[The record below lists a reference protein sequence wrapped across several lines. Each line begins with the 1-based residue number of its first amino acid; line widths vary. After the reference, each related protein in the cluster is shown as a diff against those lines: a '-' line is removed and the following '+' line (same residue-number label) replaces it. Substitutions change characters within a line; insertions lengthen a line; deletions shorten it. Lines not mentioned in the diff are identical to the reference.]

1 MKKIFA
7 LIVFSFL
14 LKNTLVAQTW
24 TTSGCVAGSPEVT
37 KVIIDACG
45 TDEGPNEFVTI
56 TTGANPMPI
65 SSLSMVGSNG
75 AGVSA
80 TVFTGVQANVNYLNS
95 LVGSCSPS
103 VFINP
108 SNAPYN
114 GVIPPNSKVI
124 AFPYNGQPTFT
135 PNLANICGT
144 GPYFVVNGNYNL
156 VAGFF
161 TNGQAGC
168 SSNCA
173 KTFSVTIGSCT
184 VTVTYNR
191 ITFPLGD
198 GSNITNGGGGVAT
211 YNQGSGDCFPV
222 LPACTP
228 PTPPSGYGCGGTW
241 NVLAYEGSGN
251 TLSFTTPTTFKGSY
265 VANDDPV
272 SGVNPPAP
280 TVVGAGSFMFDTGT
294 ELANLQDPIS
304 NATGYTGCPTAADG
318 FSFWAKK
325 SCFTCAYYKIFVKD
339 YDDLL
344 KIIVDTNGDGTAE
357 FTSPSYTFGSVSNA
371 VVWEGFLNNNSKV
384 DIQGLDFTPG
394 GGNFFARVA
403 FLVQPITITANNNGP
418 KCAGATVNLTATLS
432 PTNLNPT
439 PAFTY
444 NWTGPNSFTSSA
456 QNPVLSNVTANSGGT
471 YAVTLAPTPAGCPIV
486 SATTDLVISNISF
499 TPIPDLTVCSGLA
512 TPLLVTGSP
521 APSAGATYVW
531 SGPGLSSTTSPTP
544 TATATPPT
552 FPTLQT
558 ISNYAVTV
566 TDGGCTWVDNFTITS
581 FLIPSTPNLA
591 TPITACAGQSINL
604 TVSSINTGAP
614 FPLPATSTLLP
625 FPAVYTW
632 TGPNGFT
639 STGNF
644 GPGSLP
650 YSVPTTAPTTPG
662 TYTYT
667 LTGALTIAPTCSS
680 APTNITVNVT
690 AAPVLMNKT
699 ICAGTNLDLNTLF
712 VSGQTAGTWSGTNVL
727 GTNFLS
733 GGLNGNYTLT
743 FTPTSST
750 CTATAV
756 ITVQLGANP
765 TIIAPASLCAG
776 ANANLTVSPSGFTGY
791 SWSFNNA
798 IVGSNA
804 TLQTTGT
811 GVYSVTVTN
820 TQGCT
825 GVNAVTITPSAST
838 TITLVGTPSICGG
851 GSTSMSVSNIP
862 AFNTYNWKNSAGT
875 TISSTANATITATG
889 TYTVSVSDAS
899 GCTSSLSFTVNPFPA
914 ASVTITGNMQVC
926 PLQPTTLSV
935 PSGFSIYKWDY
946 NNVTTN
952 SVSVPNGTYSV
963 TVTDANGCTAK
974 DTKTISLFTAP
985 VPAISGAATICA
997 GATTMLT
1004 VSGGTFNNYAWTP
1017 ATVTGASPTVGAG
1030 NYTLVV
1036 TDANNCTAS
1045 TSKNIALDNVAVGI
1059 TGTLS
1064 FCPGTSTTLSS
1075 SANFSSYKWSPNGEV
1090 GSSISVNTAGTYG
1103 LTVTNINGCTAT
1115 ATTNVAQLTPPTFTL
1130 NAPTEYCEDNAPTL
1144 TTTPTFNNYNWTGNI
1159 TTPSLAVTGT
1169 GTYSVTVSNTG
1180 GCTATKSVSIIQNNK
1195 PKPAIAGSTT
1205 ICAGGSTTLD
1215 AGIYNTYTWSG
1226 SGGNNPTAIYNAI
1239 GTYCV
1244 TVTDAKGC
1252 KGTACVTITSASALA
1267 PVITGPKNFCPS
1279 GKTTLSAGAGFSSYK
1294 WSSNAAN
1301 ATTATIDVTV
1311 AGIYSVTVSNGTC
1324 SGTATT
1330 TVTENPAPVVKII
1343 GDITICEGETGT
1355 LTTDIPFQSYNWNPT
1370 GLNQSITYT
1379 QAGKYKIT
1387 VTDAANCV
1395 AKAEVT
1401 TVVNPIPKPAI
1412 TGKSSFCEG
1421 DKIEVTAA
1429 TGFKSYKWSSG
1440 ETTNKITVDK
1450 AGTYIVSVSDGKCTG
1465 IDSIK
1470 IIKNLKP
1477 ILVLSNDTTIC
1488 SGGEV
1493 ILKADAGSAIYKWSS
1508 GEDVPFISTKIG
1520 QTYIVTVTNL
1530 EGCSVTDS
1538 VKVKVNPTPVPVI
1551 DVPNTI
1557 CVGEKAIFKLT
1568 EKYDKYEWSN
1578 GKTTDTIQVSDTQLY
1593 SVIVTS
1599 KEGCTASTSKSVSI
1613 KNSLNPSIVGKTN
1626 FCEGDT
1632 VTLSL
1637 DATYFSYEWSDTSTK
1652 DFLKI
1657 DQSGTYT
1664 VGVTSASGCKGT
1676 ASIDVVK
1683 NPNPT
1688 PNITGS
1694 TAICAGKP
1702 TTLGVNGTFSS
1713 YKWNNNSTTSTISVS
1728 KAGDY
1733 KVTVT
1738 DANGCKGETI
1748 VTVSENQISGNL
1760 TDTLCQK
1767 DFLTINGKKY
1777 DIANPTGSEI
1787 IKVAGGCDSTVNIQ
1801 LYFRSEIAV
1810 NLESAGAICK
1820 GQSTDLTVKTI
1831 GFVGDFDLTYEDD
1844 NGNSFDLKNIQN
1856 GAKIPV
1862 SPSKKTTYTIKST
1875 SIPNGLCN
1883 TTLGATTVNINEVKL
1898 AVSVA
1903 NFNGFGVSCNGK
1915 DDGSAKATASQGSQP
1930 YVYKWSVGFTGAE
1943 IDRLKA
1949 GKYTVTSTD
1958 AVGCVAVDSIEIK
1971 QAQKISVAFKAQ
1983 NPLCSSTPKGSIIL
1997 TDIVGGSGGYT
2008 YSTDNLNFS
2017 NVGAKPFNINGLNT
2031 GVYTLTIKDANGCA
2045 VSDQVTIEDG
2055 KAISVDLGEDKQIT
2069 FGDSV
2074 VITPVADFQM
2084 KAIKWTN
2091 TKYLSCDTCQFAI
2104 AKPKVTTGFTVTVFD
2119 FNGCSA
2125 TDNILI
2131 IVSTPR
2137 DVFVPTAFSPGTDG
2151 TNDLFRPFLGL
2162 GAVKVNFFRVYDRWG
2177 DVVYEDLNFT
2187 KAQSLEATRGWD
2199 GSYKGK
2205 EMNSAVF
2212 TYAIEVEF
2220 LDGIKKILKGDVSLL
2235 RND

>member
-14 LKNTLVAQTW
+14 VKNILVAQATW
-24 TTSGCVAGSPEVT
+24 NVSGCGPSNPSIDMVL
-37 KVIIDACG
+37 IDACG
-45 TDEGPNEFVTI
+45 NEGETEFVMF
-56 TTGANPMPI
+56 TTGTSAYTPSN
-65 SSLSMVGSNG
+65 LSMIGSSVAVTASNFAGNLSITNTLNTYVGLCTPN
-75 AGVSA
+75 
-80 TVFTGVQANVNYLNS
+80 VFVTA
-95 LVGSCSPS
+95 P
-103 VFINP
+103 NP
-108 SNAPYN
+108 
-114 GVIPPNSKVI
+114 IPPNSKVI
-124 AFPYNGQPTFT
+124 AFPSSVGLASLPP
-135 PNLANICGT
+135 PNLAAYCGT
-144 GPYFVVNGNYNL
+144 GPIYVLSGNYGGG
-156 VAGFF
+156 ASGFF
-161 TNGQAGC
+161 ANGQAGC
-168 SSNCA
+168 SSNCLR
-173 KTFSVTIGSCT
+173 TLTIDFGGGCT
-184 VTVTYNR
+184 VSSTYDR
-191 ITFPLGD
+191 ATFPSGN
-198 GSNITNGGGGVAT
+198 GVNIKTGGQIV
-211 YNQGSGDCFPV
+211 NPGDCFP
-222 LPACTP
+222 PPPFACTP

-251 TLSFTTPTTFKGSY
+251 NLSFTAPTTFKGSY
-265 VANDDPV
+265 VTNDDPV
-272 SGVNPPAP
+272 VGVNPLAP
-280 TVVGAGSFMFDTGT
+280 TVVGPGSFMFDTGN
-294 ELANLQDPIS
+294 ELANVQDPIS
-304 NATGYTGCPTAADG
+304 NATSYVGCPTAADG

-339 YDDLL
+339 YDDFL
-344 KIIVDTNGDGTAE
+344 KVIVDTNGDGTPE
-357 FTSPSYTFGSVSNA
+357 YTSPSYTFGQVANT
-371 VVWEGFLNNNSKV
+371 VIWEGFLNNNSKV
-384 DIQGLDFTPG
+384 DIQGLDFTPNG
-394 GGNFFARVA
+394 GSFFARVA

-439 PAFTY
+439 PPFTY
-444 NWTGPNSFTSSA
+444 NWTGPNGFTSSS
-456 QNPVLSNVTANSGGT
+456 QNPVINPVTANSAGT

-486 SATTDLVISNISF
+486 SATTDLVVSNISF
-499 TPIPDLTVCSGLA
+499 TPIPDLTVCSGLT
-512 TPLLVTGSP
+512 TPLLVTGVP
-521 APSAGATYVW
+521 PPSAGATYLW
-531 SGPGLSSTTSPTP
+531 SGLGLSSTTSPTP
-544 TATATPPT
+544 NATAPSPT

-558 ISNYAVTV
+558 VSNYSVTV

-591 TPITACAGQSINL
+591 TPLTACAGQSINL

-625 FPAVYTW
+625 FPAIYTW
-632 TGPNGFT
+632 TGPNSFNSAGT
-639 STGNF
+639 F
-644 GPGSLP
+644 GPGTLP
-650 YSVPTTAPTTPG
+650 YSVPATAPTTPG

-667 LTGALTIAPTCSS
+667 LTGALTVAPTCLS
-680 APTNITVNVT
+680 APTNVTVNVT

-699 ICAGTNLDLNTLF
+699 ICSGVTLDLNTLF
-712 VSGQTAGTWSGTNVL
+712 VSGQTSGTWSGTNVL

-743 FTPTSST
+743 FTPTSSS

-756 ITVQLGANP
+756 ITVQPGATPAIN
-765 TIIAPASLCAG
+765 APATLCAG
-776 ANANLTVSPSGFTGY
+776 VNANLTVSPSGFSGY
-791 SWSFNNA
+791 SWAYNGT

-804 TLQTTGT
+804 SLQTSGTGT
-811 GVYSVTVTN
+811 YSVTVTN
-820 TQGCT
+820 AQGCT
-825 GVNAVTITPSAST
+825 GIDTKVINVSVPITP
-838 TITLVGTPSICGG
+838 TLVGNPFICGSG
-851 GSTSMSVSNIP
+851 GSTNLSISNIP
-862 AFNTYNWKNSAGT
+862 TFSTYNWLNSSNTSIST
-875 TISSTANATITATG
+875 TSLATITATG
-889 TYTVSVSDAS
+889 TYTVTVSNSS
-899 GCTSSLSFTVNPFPA
+899 GCTGSVSFTVNAFPA
-914 ASVTITGNMQVC
+914 VNVSITGASQVC
-926 PLQPTTLSV
+926 PLTPTTLSV
-935 PSGFSIYKWDY
+935 PTGFSLYKWDY
-946 NNVTTN
+946 NNNATN
-952 SVSVPNGTYSV
+952 SVTVPNGTYTV

-974 DTKTISLFTAP
+974 DTKTVGLFAAP
-985 VPAISGAATICA
+985 MPTISGVASVCS
-997 GATTMLT
+997 GSTTMLT
-1004 VSGGTFNNYAWTP
+1004 VGGGSFSTYAWTP
-1017 ATVTGASPTVGAG
+1017 ASVTGASPTVGAG

-1036 TDANNCTAS
+1036 TDGNGCTAT
-1045 TSKNIALDNVAVGI
+1045 TSKNIGTDNVTVGI
-1059 TGTLS
+1059 NGTQS
-1064 FCPGTSTTLSS
+1064 FCPGASTTLSS
-1075 SANFSSYKWSPNGEV
+1075 SANFPSYKWSPNGEV
-1090 GSSISVNTAGTYG
+1090 GSSITVNTAGTYG
-1103 LTVTNINGCTAT
+1103 LTVTNANNCTAI
-1115 ATTNVAQLTPPTFTL
+1115 ATVTVTLQTPPTFTI
-1130 NAPTEYCEDNAPTL
+1130 NAPTEYCEGNAPTL
-1144 TTTPTFNNYNWTGNI
+1144 TTTPTFNNYNWTGNS

-1169 GTYSVTVSNTG
+1169 GTYAVTVSNTG
-1180 GCTATKSVSIIQNNK
+1180 GCTATKSVNITQNNK
-1195 PKPAIAGSTT
+1195 PTPTIGGSPT
-1205 ICAGGSTTLD
+1205 ICAGGTTTLD
-1215 AGIYNTYTWSG
+1215 AGSYSAYNWSSG
-1226 SGGNNPTAIYNAI
+1226 STNQTAVFNTT

-1252 KGTACVTITSASALA
+1252 KGTNCVTITSASALA
-1267 PVITGPKNFCPS
+1267 PVITGPKNFCPG
-1279 GKTTLSAGAGFSSYK
+1279 GKTTLSAGTGFSSYK
-1294 WSSNAAN
+1294 WSTN
-1301 ATTATIDVTV
+1301 ATTATIDVMT
-1311 AGIYSVTVSNGTC
+1311 AGVYSVTVSNGTC

-1330 TVTENPAPVVKII
+1330 TVTENPAPVVNIV

-1355 LTTDIPFQSYNWNPT
+1355 LKTDIIFQSYNWNPT
-1370 GLNQSITYT
+1370 GLNQSITFT
-1379 QAGKYKIT
+1379 KAENFKIT
-1387 VTDAANCV
+1387 VTDAANCI
-1395 AKAEVT
+1395 ATSEVT

-1421 DKIEVTAA
+1421 DTITITAA

-1440 ETTNKITVDK
+1440 ETINKILVSK
-1450 AGTYIVSVSDGKCTG
+1450 EGTYIVSVSDGKCTG

-1520 QTYIVTVTNL
+1520 KTYIVTVTNL

-1538 VKVKVNPTPVPVI
+1538 VKVKVTPTPVPVI

-1578 GKTTDTIQVSDTQLY
+1578 GKTTDTIEVSDIKLY
-1593 SVIVTS
+1593 TVIVTS
-1599 KEGCTASTSKSVSI
+1599 KEGCSASASKSVAI
-1613 KNSLNPSIVGKTN
+1613 KNSLNPSIIGKTK
-1626 FCEGDT
+1626 FCEGET
-1632 VTLSL
+1632 VTLGL
-1637 DATYFSYEWSDTSTK
+1637 DATYFTYVWSDNSTK
-1652 DFLKI
+1652 DSLKI
-1657 DQSGTYT
+1657 DQSGTYS
-1664 VGVTSASGCKGT
+1664 VSVTSSSGCNGF

-1702 TTLGVNGTFSS
+1702 TTLGLDGTFST
-1713 YKWNNNSTTSTISVS
+1713 YKWSDNKTTSTISVT

-1738 DANGCKGETI
+1738 DANGCKGETL
-1748 VTVSENQISGNL
+1748 VTVSENKISGNL
-1760 TDTLCQK
+1760 VDTLCQK

-1777 DIANPTGSEI
+1777 DITNPTGSEI

-1801 LYFRSEIAV
+1801 LYFRNEVAV

-1820 GQSTDLTVKTI
+1820 GQSTDLTIKTT
-1831 GFVGDFDLTYEDD
+1831 GFAGVFDLTYEDD
-1844 NGNSFDLKNIQN
+1844 NGNSFDLKGIQN
-1856 GAKIPV
+1856 GEKITV

-1875 SIPNGLCN
+1875 SIPNGLCS
-1883 TTLGATTVNINEVKL
+1883 TTLGATTVNINEIKL

-1930 YVYKWSVGFTGAE
+1930 YVYKWSIGFTGSE

-1949 GKYTVTSTD
+1949 GKYFVTATD
-1958 AVGCVAVDSIEIK
+1958 AVGCVAVDSIDIK

-2017 NVGAKPFNINGLNT
+2017 NIGAKPFNINGLNT

-2137 DVFVPTAFSPGTDG
+2137 EVFVPTAFSPGTDG

-2177 DVVYEDLNFT
+2177 DVVYEDLDFT
-2187 KAQSLEATRGWD
+2187 RAQSLEATRGWD